1 MLHVIIKLVI
11 TMFDYYSYHNIDKL
25 NATYNLII
33 GQRSNGKTFGWCRKA
48 IDAYIDDGLPSA
60 YIRRLDEQIRPT
72 NISNL
77 FNPHSDYIQER
88 TNGKY
93 NAVVYRLHAYYFAR
107 YEKTVAGGE
116 KKVAQDQKPFCRTYA
131 ISTAETTKGS
141 DDGEIKYVC
150 FDEFMTRVH
159 YLTNEFVLFQNLLSS
174 LIRTRSGVKIYMLA
188 NTVNKY
194 CPYFSDMGLRNVSK
208 QKQGTIDVYKMGK
221 SNTTIA
227 VEYCSQSDVSV
238 PVSKYFA
245 FDNPQ
250 LEMISSGAWEI
261 ALYRHA
267 PDQISES
274 RIVLSFFVLF
284 DNQIVQGDVHMYR
297 GYPVIM
303 YHLKTTP
310 VKDPDRSIM
319 YIQDSIDGNPLH
331 QVDLRAAPT
340 KAQALIVDLMKHQ
353 KAFYANNEVGELIN
367 NWLKYSMKPR
377 NNAHI

>member
-1 MLHVIIKLVI
+1 
-11 TMFDYYSYHNIDKL
+11 MFDYYSYHNIDKL
-25 NATYNLII
+25 DATYNLII

-48 IDAYIDDGLPSA
+48 IDAYIDDSLPSA

-77 FNPHSDYIQER
+77 FSPHSDYIKER

-93 NAVVYRLHAYYFAR
+93 NAVVYRLHAFYLAR
-107 YEKTVAGGE
+107 YEKTVTGGE
-116 KKVAQDQKPFCRTYA
+116 KKVAQDQNPFCRTYA
-131 ISTAETTKGS
+131 INTAETTKGA
-141 DDGEIKYVC
+141 DAGALKYIC
-150 FDEFMTRVH
+150 FDEFMTRRF
-159 YLTNEFVLFQNLLSS
+159 YLNNEFVLYQNLLSS
-174 LIRTRSGVKIYMLA
+174 LIRNRSGVKIYMLA

-194 CPYFSDMGLRNVSK
+194 CPYFAEMGLRNVAR

-221 SNTTIA
+221 SSTTIA

-267 PDQISES
+267 PVKISDY
-274 RIVLSFFVLF
+274 RVILSFFVIF
-284 DNQIVQGDVHMYR
+284 DGSIVQGDIHMYN
-297 GYPVIM
+297 GYPVIL
-303 YHLKTTP
+303 YHWKTTP

-319 YIQDSIDGNPLH
+319 YIPDTLDGNPLH
-331 QVDLRAAPT
+331 QVDLRVAPT
-340 KAQALIVDLMKHQ
+340 KAQKLILDLMHYQ
-353 KAFYANNEVGELIN
+353 KAFYADNEVGEHVN
-367 NWLKYSMKPR
+367 NWMQYSMKSR

>member
-1 MLHVIIKLVI
+1 MKMKKI
-11 TMFDYYSYHNIDKL
+11 
-25 NATYNLII
+25 
-33 GQRSNGKTFGWCRKA
+33 
-48 IDAYIDDGLPSA
+48 
-60 YIRRLDEQIRPT
+60 
-72 NISNL
+72 
-77 FNPHSDYIQER
+77 
-88 TNGKY
+88 
-93 NAVVYRLHAYYFAR
+93 AVVLLALSLLLTACS
-107 YEKTVAGGE
+107 GGE

-208 QKQGTIDVYKMGK
+208 QKQGTIDVYRMGK

-319 YIQDSIDGNPLH
+319 YIQDSIDGNPMH

-340 KAQALIVDLMKHQ
+340 RAQALIVDLMKHQ

-367 NWLKYSMKPR
+367 NWMKYSMKPR

>member
-1 MLHVIIKLVI
+1 
-11 TMFDYYSYHNIDKL
+11 MFDYYSYHNIDKL

-60 YIRRLDEQIRPT
+60 YVRRLDEQIRPT

-77 FNPHSDYIQER
+77 FNPHSDYIKER

-267 PDQISES
+267 PDQISEA

-284 DNQIVQGDVHMYR
+284 DNQIVQGDIHMYR

-340 KAQALIVDLMKHQ
+340 RAQALIVDLMKHQ
-353 KAFYANNEVGELIN
+353 KAFYANNEVGEIIN
-367 NWLKYSMKPR
+367 NWMKYSMKPR

>member
-1 MLHVIIKLVI
+1 
-11 TMFDYYSYHNIDKL
+11 MFDYYSYHNIDKL

-33 GQRSNGKTFGWCRKA
+33 GQRSNGKTYGWCRKA

-77 FNPHSDYIQER
+77 FNPHAEYINER

-107 YEKTVAGGE
+107 YEKTVSGGE
-116 KKVAQDQKPFCRTYA
+116 KKVAQDKKPFCRTYA

-141 DDGEIKYVC
+141 DNGEIKYVC

-188 NTVNKY
+188 NTVNKF

-267 PDQISES
+267 PDQISEA

-284 DNQIVQGDVHMYR
+284 DNQIVQGDVHMYK
-297 GYPVIM
+297 GFPVIM
-303 YHLKTTP
+303 YHMKTTP
-310 VKDPDRSIM
+310 VKNPDRSIM

-340 KAQALIVDLMKHQ
+340 KAQALIVDLMKNQ
-353 KAFYANNEVGELIN
+353 KAFYANNEVGEIIN
-367 NWLKYSMKPR
+367 NWMKYSMKPR